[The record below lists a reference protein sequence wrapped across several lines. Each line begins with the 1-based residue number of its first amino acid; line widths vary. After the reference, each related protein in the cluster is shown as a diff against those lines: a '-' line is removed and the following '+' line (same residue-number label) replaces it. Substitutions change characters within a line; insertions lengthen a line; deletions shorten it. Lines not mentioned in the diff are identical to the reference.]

1 MAKKPNIRFKG
12 FTKEW
17 EEKPFSETYITA
29 SEGGTPT
36 TGVKEFYEG
45 GDIPFVKIEDTEN
58 KYIFKTNAHIT
69 TEGVN
74 RSSAWLI
81 PEDNIIFTNGATVG
95 NVAINKIP
103 VTTKQGILGVVT
115 DKDKFDLEYLYYVL
129 SADNFQSEVERRQS
143 KGTFATIILSHLNK
157 IDFAVTSIEEQ
168 QKIGDFFKTLDEL
181 IGAKEEELEKLRQ
194 LKQALL
200 QQMFPAKD
208 EEEFVGGGIS
218 QIINSLDGNTFTI
231 SAAPNTPRIRFKGFT
246 EPWELC
252 NISSKAKFSKGKGY
266 SKSDLTESGNLIIL
280 YGMLYTNY
288 NTFIYDSKQHASMKN
303 GSVVS
308 EGCEVVIPASGE
320 TAEYIARAS
329 AILKSGIIIGG
340 DLNII
345 RPNDT
350 IEPGF
355 LALELTYGKSHKEL
369 VKKAQGISVVHLHN
383 SDIEELDIML
393 PSIEEQQKISAFFHS
408 QDTQINAAQEQITKL
423 RTIKQALLQKMFA

>member
-1 MAKKPNIRFKG
+1 M
-12 FTKEW
+12 
-17 EEKPFSETYITA
+17 
-29 SEGGTPT
+29 
-36 TGVKEFYEG
+36 
-45 GDIPFVKIEDTEN
+45 
-58 KYIFKTNAHIT
+58 
-69 TEGVN
+69 
-74 RSSAWLI
+74 
-81 PEDNIIFTNGATVG
+81 
-95 NVAINKIP
+95 
-103 VTTKQGILGVVT
+103 
-115 DKDKFDLEYLYYVL
+115 
-129 SADNFQSEVERRQS
+129 
-143 KGTFATIILSHLNK
+143 
-157 IDFAVTSIEEQ
+157 
-168 QKIGDFFKTLDEL
+168 

-320 TAEYIARAS
+320 TAEDIARAS